1 MDNANTQNGAQAN
14 PAPLALTPQKIEELL
29 TLPVRQLSHVA
40 ESQQTAILAMTA
52 ILAVM
57 AETGKL
63 PADRLGA
70 VVSTL
75 TAGRAD
81 AEAAREKIAAYLSLV
96 INISKKLP
104 EIIAGN
110 EAAVAAEKA
119 KKN

>member
-1 MDNANTQNGAQAN
+1 MDNANTQNGAQTTSA
-14 PAPLALTPQKIEELL
+14 ALALTPQKIEDLL